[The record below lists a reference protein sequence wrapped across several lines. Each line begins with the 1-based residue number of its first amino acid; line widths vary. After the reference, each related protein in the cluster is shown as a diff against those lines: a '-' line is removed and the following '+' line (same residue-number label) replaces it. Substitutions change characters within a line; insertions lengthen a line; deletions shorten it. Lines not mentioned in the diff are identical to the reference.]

1 VVAADRTERAR
12 RLEIGRIG
20 SPHGL
25 SGEVRVML
33 HFAASEALES
43 AHSVFVVTKDG
54 ARELAISGVRPHG
67 RAVLLMLEGVSDR
80 NAAEAL
86 RGARLE
92 MDRSAL
98 PALAEGEYYLVDLI
112 GATLTGPDGPVG
124 EVTGIASHP
133 SIASVEVRLRD
144 GRQAE
149 QLLAAPWVARVDAE
163 AGVIE
168 LANLDGLVV

>member
-1 VVAADRTERAR
+1 MVAAEKRARSR

-25 SGEVRVML
+25 GGEVRVVL
-33 HFAASEALES
+33 HFSGSEALDG
-43 AHSVFVVTKDG
+43 ARSVFVVTKDG
-54 ARELAISGVRPHG
+54 AREVAIASVRPHG
-67 RAVLLMLEGVSDR
+67 RAVLLSLEGVSDR

-98 PALAEGEYYLVDLI
+98 PALADGEYYLVDLI
-112 GATLTGPDGPVG
+112 GATVTGPDGPVG
-124 EVTGIASHP
+124 EVTGIATHP
-133 SIASVEVRLRD
+133 SMASVEVRLRD

-149 QLLAAPWVARVDAE
+149 QPLSAPWVTRVDAE
-163 AGVIE
+163 AGTIE